1 VRLLAESGAVRAWIL
16 AFVLMAGV
24 GLGGLIGVGCLVG
37 ANVCPGRSS
46 PKQTTLD
53 GRLLFQA
60 NCAGC
65 HGLNASGGRGPSLVS
80 GHGATLDLQELV
92 GRILNGKPLAGMPAF
107 KRSDLSREQI
117 DSIARYVVSL
127 RGGGS

>member
-1 VRLLAESGAVRAWIL
+1 MRLVAESGAARAWIL

-37 ANVCPGRSS
+37 ANVCPGKAR
-46 PKQTTLD
+46 PKQATLD

-60 NCAGC
+60 NCAAC
-65 HGLNASGGRGPSLVS
+65 HGVGATGGRGPSLVS
-80 GHGATLDLQELV
+80 GPGGDLTVDELV
-92 GRILNGKPLAGMPAF
+92 PKILNGKPLAGMPAF
-107 KRSDLSREQI
+107 KRSELSREQI
-117 DSIARYVVSL
+117 RSIANYIVSL